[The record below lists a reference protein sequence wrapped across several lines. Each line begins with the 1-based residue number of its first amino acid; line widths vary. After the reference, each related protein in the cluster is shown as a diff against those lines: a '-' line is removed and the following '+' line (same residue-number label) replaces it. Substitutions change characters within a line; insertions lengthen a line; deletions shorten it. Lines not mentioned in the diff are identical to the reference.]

1 MGAESTPA
9 VGRRLTVEKS
19 PLKSGDLE
27 QARSQKSHEL
37 GPRIHGNTTSLQE
50 ADGVKSANTTTLSS
64 HQPQSSDV
72 ATSAQIGQSES
83 LNKPLSSN
91 RRLSNVASADAP
103 LTHVTKS
110 AFLNNPEI
118 QVIMDTA
125 DAVKS
130 TCAAATQANIL
141 VAQVE
146 VADEFSPPVQTATN
160 VGIQVSGEPTRF
172 ADVNVGIQVSNEPT
186 RFAADVNVG
195 VQVSNEPTRFA
206 DVNVGIQVSD
216 ELTKF
221 ADVQTSMAEVALAK
235 IKPVAGSQDGDNR
248 ERPAKRSRPRKWVS
262 MGKWI
267 LVQI

>member
-64 HQPQSSDV
+64 HQQQSSDV

-130 TCAAATQANIL
+130 TCAAATQTNIL

-160 VGIQVSGEPTRF
+160 VGIQVSG
-172 ADVNVGIQVSNEPT
+172 
-186 RFAADVNVG
+186 
-195 VQVSNEPTRFA
+195 EPTRFA

-248 ERPAKRSRPRKWVS
+248 ERPAKRSHPRKWVS